1 MIKDYQHDNIKL
13 SFQLSPD
20 KSMVLIAYKLAQI
33 PIIIFFFT
41 WTRSSF
47 WISLNLKSPQSCF
60 SFIFCC
66 FYSTWFCSQEIIQ
79 LNRVHSLCLG
89 NSSAVLVPVALCG
102 VTRYL
107 KYLPVIAEETICV
120 QQRPAFSAQSW
131 ETAFLF
137 PPIYLTEDD
146 RVPQDYA

>member
-33 PIIIFFFT
+33 PIIIFFT

-79 LNRVHSLCLG
+79 LNRVHSLCLR

-102 VTRYL
+102 VKRYL
-107 KYLPVIAEETICV
+107 QQNICQSLLERPFASNRDLPF
-120 QQRPAFSAQSW
+120 QRIIEKLHSF
-131 ETAFLF
+131 FL
-137 PPIYLTEDD
+137 
-146 RVPQDYA
+146 